1 MGNFDQSKAPYVD
14 ALRAYAKQDI
24 VPFDVP
30 GHHMGN
36 IHNPAV
42 DLLGREIYRLDVNAP
57 IGLDN
62 LSHPHGVV
70 KEAEAYFAE
79 ATGADHAFFLI
90 NGTLR
95 PAGRERESSSRGISI
110 NRLSMRSS
118 SQAPSPFTSCPKS
131 MTIWKS
137 PISPRWNNIGRRFWR
152 TLPQKRSL

>member
-90 NGTLR
+90 NGTSSGIIAMILTACR
-95 PAGRERESSSRGISI
+95 AGERIILPRNIHKSI
-110 NRLSMRSS
+110 INALMLSGAVPVYIMHE
-118 SQAPSPFTSCPKS
+118 
-131 MTIWKS
+131 IDDD
-137 PISPRWNNIGRRFWR
+137 
-152 TLPQKRSL
+152 